1 MAAPSLPVSAAA
13 LRRADLLF
21 KKGDQASAPREAA
34 YALLCDEGGT
44 FDGGALLKKCL
55 AAVAQNPY
63 GSLGLTT
70 DATDAQIKKAYRK
83 LALKLHPDK
92 NPKTTPLFQAV
103 KTAYDAL
110 QDHTG
115 KIKAKR
121 AYESAERERNGRRR
135 EYATMRDFERKT
147 RGRAYQYAGN
157 PAWGCGYGAR
167 PKPRYQRGPTASER
181 YEEIRRAEARRA
193 ELQRARERAAAVE
206 RARKLRERQ
215 RELQRQ
221 RERQRAEARARGHCR
236 RPSAAE
242 RQRERDEAIR
252 RGARLAA
259 ERERKKREQKEREER
274 ERQER
279 LAEEQRKRDEQ
290 AKAKRH
296 ASMFDDLMA
305 GALAASRR
313 VFTSFKRLVSNT
325 RCRGSF
331 LFLF

>member
-147 RGRAYQYAGN
+147 RGRAYQYGGN

-193 ELQRARERAAAVE
+193 EPRARERAAAVD
-206 RARKLRERQ
+206 ARKLRERQ

-221 RERQRAEARARGHCR
+221 RAGRRRREREVIVGALGGGTPERTRRSDPTRCALSRREGAQEARAEGARRKREAGTPGGRAAEARRAGQGQEARVHVRRPHGRRARGV
-236 RPSAAE
+236 PSCFPS
-242 RQRERDEAIR
+242 
-252 RGARLAA
+252 LCCW
-259 ERERKKREQKEREER
+259 
-274 ERQER
+274 
-279 LAEEQRKRDEQ
+279 
-290 AKAKRH
+290 
-296 ASMFDDLMA
+296 
-305 GALAASRR
+305 
-313 VFTSFKRLVSNT
+313 T
-325 RCRGSF
+325 RIEHTMPGSF
-331 LFLF
+331 LF

>member
-63 GSLGLTT
+63 GALGSTT

-135 EYATMRDFERKT
+135 EYATMRDFER
-147 RGRAYQYAGN
+147 
-157 PAWGCGYGAR
+157 
-167 PKPRYQRGPTASER
+167 
-181 YEEIRRAEARRA
+181 
-193 ELQRARERAAAVE
+193 
-206 RARKLRERQ
+206 
-215 RELQRQ
+215 
-221 RERQRAEARARGHCR
+221 
-236 RPSAAE
+236 
-242 RQRERDEAIR
+242 
-252 RGARLAA
+252 
-259 ERERKKREQKEREER
+259 
-274 ERQER
+274 
-279 LAEEQRKRDEQ
+279 
-290 AKAKRH
+290 
-296 ASMFDDLMA
+296 
-305 GALAASRR
+305 
-313 VFTSFKRLVSNT
+313 
-325 RCRGSF
+325 
-331 LFLF
+331 

>member
-167 PKPRYQRGPTASER
+167 PKPRYQRCLLYTSPSPR
-181 YEEIRRAEARRA
+181 D
-193 ELQRARERAAAVE
+193 
-206 RARKLRERQ
+206 
-215 RELQRQ
+215 
-221 RERQRAEARARGHCR
+221 RG
-236 RPSAAE
+236 
-242 RQRERDEAIR
+242 
-252 RGARLAA
+252 
-259 ERERKKREQKEREER
+259 
-274 ERQER
+274 
-279 LAEEQRKRDEQ
+279 
-290 AKAKRH
+290 
-296 ASMFDDLMA
+296 
-305 GALAASRR
+305 
-313 VFTSFKRLVSNT
+313 
-325 RCRGSF
+325 
-331 LFLF
+331 

>member
-135 EYATMRDFERKT
+135 EYATMRDFERKS
-147 RGRAYQYAGN
+147 RGRAYQYGGN

-167 PKPRYQRGPTASER
+167 PKPRY
-181 YEEIRRAEARRA
+181 
-193 ELQRARERAAAVE
+193 
-206 RARKLRERQ
+206 
-215 RELQRQ
+215 
-221 RERQRAEARARGHCR
+221 
-236 RPSAAE
+236 
-242 RQRERDEAIR
+242 
-252 RGARLAA
+252 
-259 ERERKKREQKEREER
+259 
-274 ERQER
+274 
-279 LAEEQRKRDEQ
+279 
-290 AKAKRH
+290 
-296 ASMFDDLMA
+296 
-305 GALAASRR
+305 
-313 VFTSFKRLVSNT
+313 
-325 RCRGSF
+325 
-331 LFLF
+331 

>member
-92 NPKTTPLFQAV
+92 NPKTTPLFQAGQ
-103 KTAYDAL
+103 TAYDAL

-135 EYATMRDFERKT
+135 EYATMRDFERKDAGPGLPVRRESGRGAAAT
-147 RGRAYQYAGN
+147 ARGRSRATS
-157 PAWGCGYGAR
+157 GAR
-167 PKPRYQRGPTASER
+167 
-181 YEEIRRAEARRA
+181 RRRSDTRR
-193 ELQRARERAAAVE
+193 
-206 RARKLRERQ
+206 
-215 RELQRQ
+215 
-221 RERQRAEARARGHCR
+221 
-236 RPSAAE
+236 
-242 RQRERDEAIR
+242 
-252 RGARLAA
+252 
-259 ERERKKREQKEREER
+259 
-274 ERQER
+274 
-279 LAEEQRKRDEQ
+279 
-290 AKAKRH
+290 
-296 ASMFDDLMA
+296 
-305 GALAASRR
+305 
-313 VFTSFKRLVSNT
+313 
-325 RCRGSF
+325 
-331 LFLF
+331 